1 MSETFLPALVVILLV
16 VAAAAIICVFVLLT
30 KLNHSQI
37 NETAASERLTSK
49 EKELAMSA
57 AELAAV
63 KEVLAKSQ
71 SEFMRSKEELAGLH
85 ARSELER
92 SQFDE
97 RIAFIERSKEQL
109 GESFKNIANDLLESK
124 SKSLSQSSKK
134 ISRRYCR
141 RCRRKSRNLRS
152 VSKKHTTRNLKSV
165 FPWPEKLSPYR
176 P

>member
-71 SEFMRSKEELAGLH
+71 SELRSKEELAGLH
-85 ARSELER
+85 AVRVGA
-92 SQFDE
+92 SQFEED
-97 RIAFIERSKEQL
+97 RV
-109 GESFKNIANDLLESK
+109 
-124 SKSLSQSSKK
+124 
-134 ISRRYCR
+134 Y
-141 RCRRKSRNLRS
+141 
-152 VSKKHTTRNLKSV
+152 
-165 FPWPEKLSPYR
+165 
-176 P
+176 